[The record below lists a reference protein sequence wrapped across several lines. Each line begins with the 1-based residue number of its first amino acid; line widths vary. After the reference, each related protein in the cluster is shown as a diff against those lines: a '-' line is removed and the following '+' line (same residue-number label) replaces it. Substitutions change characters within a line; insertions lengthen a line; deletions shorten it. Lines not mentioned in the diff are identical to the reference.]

1 MLRKYA
7 ILITVHL
14 FISMHHP
21 VHDIIYISQTS
32 LRILHIVDIV
42 TAYLKLRN
50 TYIQFSLI
58 LSIAYE
64 SFYIVLYIAYK
75 ILKQRIAC
83 KCLVKLKNPYHN

>member
-1 MLRKYA
+1 MLKIIEIMLPKHV

-50 TYIQFSLI
+50 TYTQFSLI
-58 LSIAYE
+58 LSIAYKF
-64 SFYIVLYIAYK
+64 FYIVM
-75 ILKQRIAC
+75 
-83 KCLVKLKNPYHN
+83 